1 MATIVDKDISSNSIK
16 GSFPLI
22 IDKLVDEKSEKIDK
36 KHYAEGFDLLGAEIF
51 PQNKIPFSENEIK
64 KVGSDF
70 IAEWIVK
77 NWSSLKEDGRILFF
91 GKLIEQLQGNPK
103 FSRRFNVLLCSK
115 LVSHF
120 AESAIRFLGKICQQ
134 TTISTTFPLNKDLCL
149 QIRTLFLKPK
159 DILIEQLPLSSVV
172 PGVKDVAKY
181 GIGAA
186 FFESKNGKTAGEI
199 AQIQVL
205 TWIKESGIGLVVPD
219 EIAELIRKSEAAAKN
234 ISKIK
239 EYLPTFPEEIKWEKA
254 SIAEQTEKL
263 ATKELT
269 SATRQDGKPLS
280 NQLIQE
286 NKRSKQVIPPHER
299 EKDTTIRHK
308 VEKLDQ
314 FDPISSLKQLQKYV
328 QEMQN
333 SEKKNNKKTARLKK
347 DYGDL
352 LKDSTELNKKQEDL
366 KDKLNARQR
375 ELVKKNAEIAE
386 LKTNLATSQQDL
398 SSLRQEKDKLLSQIE
413 EEKTYYNDKMNTFSR
428 TIEAESNH
436 KREVIINRIRE
447 SLRPEY
453 RNLVKIENMHMSVKT
468 GEVVRSLLKRIFSK
482 LKREGIDFA
491 GDN

>member
-1 MATIVDKDISSNSIK
+1 MDKNISSNSIK
-16 GSFPLI
+16 DSFSPI
-22 IDKLVDEKSEKIDK
+22 IDTIVDEKSKKIEK

-77 NWSSLKEDGRILFF
+77 NWSSLKEEGRILFF

-103 FSRRFNVLLCSK
+103 LNRRFNVLLCSK

-134 TTISTTFPLNKDLCL
+134 TKISTTFPLNKDLCL
-149 QIRTLFLKPK
+149 QIRSFFLKPK
-159 DILIEQLPLSSVV
+159 DILIEQLPLSSVI

-186 FFESKNGKTAGEI
+186 FFENKNGKTAGEI

-205 TWIKESGIGLVVPD
+205 KWIAESGIALVVPD
-219 EIAELIRKSEAAAKN
+219 EIAELIPKSEAAAKN

-254 SIAEQTEKL
+254 GIAEQSEKL
-263 ATKELT
+263 AIKELT
-269 SATRQDGKPLS
+269 SETRHDGKPLF

-286 NKRSKQVIPPHER
+286 DKQSKQVISLHER
-299 EKDTTIRHK
+299 EKDTTIGHK

-314 FDPISSLKQLQKYV
+314 FDPVSSLKQLQKYI
-328 QEMQN
+328 QEIQN
-333 SEKKNNKKTARLKK
+333 AEKKSQEKITRLEKDNNNFLNEIS
-347 DYGDL
+347 DL
-352 LKDSTELNKKQEDL
+352 GKKQEDL

-375 ELVKKNAEIAE
+375 ELDKKNAETFE
-386 LKTNLATSQQDL
+386 LTTDLTTSQQDL
-398 SSLRQEKDKLLSQIE
+398 SRLRQEKDKLLSQLE
-413 EEKTYYNDKMNTFSR
+413 EEKAHCNDKLNRFSS
-428 TIEAESNH
+428 TIEAKSNH
-436 KREVIINRIRE
+436 KQEVIINRIRE
-447 SLRPEY
+447 SLHPEY
-453 RNLVKIENMHMSVKT
+453 RNLVKIEDMDMTVEIGK
-468 GEVVRSLLKRIFSK
+468 VVRSLLKRIFSK
-482 LKREGIDFA
+482 LNTEGIYYS

>member
-1 MATIVDKDISSNSIK
+1 MDKDISSNSVK
-16 GSFPLI
+16 WDFSLV
-22 IDKLVDEKSEKIDK
+22 IDRLVDEKSK
-36 KHYAEGFDLLGAEIF
+36 KVNKEGYAEGFDLLGAEIF

-77 NWSSLKEDGRILFF
+77 NWSFLKEEERILFF

-134 TTISTTFPLNKDLCL
+134 TKISTTFPLNKDLCL
-149 QIRTLFLKPK
+149 QIRILFLKPK
-159 DILIEQLPLSSVV
+159 DILIEQLPLSSVI

-186 FFESKNGKTAGEI
+186 FFESKNDKTAGEK

-205 TWIKESGIGLVVPD
+205 KWIAESGIGLVVPD

-239 EYLPTFPEEIKWEKA
+239 EYLPTFPEEIKWEQA
-254 SIAEQTEKL
+254 GIAEQTEKR
-263 ATKELT
+263 AIKELT
-269 SATRQDGKPLS
+269 SATRQDGKPLF

-286 NKRSKQVIPPHER
+286 DKHSKQAIPLHEK

-314 FDPISSLKQLQKYV
+314 FDPVSSLKQLQKYV
-328 QEMQN
+328 QETQ
-333 SEKKNNKKTARLKK
+333 SYEKKSQEKISRLEKK
-347 DYGDL
+347 YGDL
-352 LKDSTELNKKQEDL
+352 LKDRTDLEKKQEDL
-366 KDKLNARQR
+366 KDKLNNHQR

-386 LKTNLATSQQDL
+386 LKINLATSQQDL
-398 SSLRQEKDKLLSQIE
+398 SSLRQEKKDLLSQLE
-413 EEKTYYNDKMNTFSR
+413 KEKTDYHEELNRFSR
-428 TIEAESNH
+428 TIETSSNH
-436 KREVIINRIRE
+436 KKEVIINRIRE
-447 SLRPEY
+447 SLRTEFC
-453 RNLVKIENMHMSVKT
+453 NLEKIENMEMTLQT
-468 GEVVRSLLKRIFSK
+468 GETVRSLLKRIFSK
-482 LKREGIDFA
+482 LKLEGIDFT
-491 GDN
+491 GGNYP

>member
-1 MATIVDKDISSNSIK
+1 MDKDISSNSIK
-16 GSFPLI
+16 GSFPLV
-22 IDKLVDEKSEKIDK
+22 IDKLVDEKSKKIDK
-36 KHYAEGFDLLGAEIF
+36 KHYAEGFDILGVEIF

-77 NWSSLKEDGRILFF
+77 NWSSLKEDERILFF
-91 GKLIEQLQGNPK
+91 GKLIDRLQGNPK

-134 TTISTTFPLNKDLCL
+134 TKISTTFPLNKDLCL
-149 QIRTLFLKPK
+149 QIRILFLKPK
-159 DILIEQLPLSSVV
+159 DILIEQLPLTSVI

-219 EIAELIRKSEAAAKN
+219 EIAELIRKSEAAKN

-239 EYLPTFPEEIKWEKA
+239 EYLPTFPEEIKWEEA
-254 SIAEQTEKL
+254 GIAEQTEKL

-269 SATRQDGKPLS
+269 STTIQDGKPLS

-286 NKRSKQVIPPHER
+286 DKQSKQAIPPHER

-328 QEMQN
+328 QEMQS
-333 SEKKNNKKTARLKK
+333 SEKKSQEKISRLEKKC
-347 DYGDL
+347 GDL
-352 LKDSTELNKKQEDL
+352 LKDTTELGKKQEDL
-366 KDKLNARQR
+366 KDKLNVCQR
-375 ELVKKNAEIAE
+375 ELVKKNAETSE
-386 LKTNLATSQQDL
+386 LTTNLTTSRQDL
-398 SSLRQEKDKLLSQIE
+398 SSLRQETDKLLSQL
-413 EEKTYYNDKMNTFSR
+413 EEKNAHYNDKLNRFSR
-428 TIEAESNH
+428 TIEAKSDH
-436 KREVIINRIRE
+436 KQEVIINRIRE

-453 RNLVKIENMHMSVKT
+453 RNLVKIEDMDMTVEIGK
-468 GEVVRSLLKRIFSK
+468 VVQSLLKRIFSK
-482 LKREGIDFA
+482 LNTEGIYYS

>member
-1 MATIVDKDISSNSIK
+1 MDKDISSNSIK
-16 GSFPLI
+16 GSFPLV
-22 IDKLVDEKSEKIDK
+22 IDKLVDEKSKKIDK
-36 KHYAEGFDLLGAEIF
+36 KHYAEGFDILGVEIF

-77 NWSSLKEDGRILFF
+77 NWSSLKEDERILFF
-91 GKLIEQLQGNPK
+91 GKLIDRLQGNPK

-134 TTISTTFPLNKDLCL
+134 TKISTTFPLNKDLCL
-149 QIRTLFLKPK
+149 QIRILFMKPK
-159 DILIEQLPLSSVV
+159 DILIEQLSLTSVI
-172 PGVKDVAKY
+172 PNVKDVAKY

-205 TWIKESGIGLVVPD
+205 KWIKESGIGLVVPD

-239 EYLPTFPEEIKWEKA
+239 EYLFTFPEEIKWEKA
-254 SIAEQTEKL
+254 GIAEQTEKF

-269 SATRQDGKPLS
+269 SATRQDSKPLS

-286 NKRSKQVIPPHER
+286 DKQSKQAIFPHER
-299 EKDTTIRHK
+299 EKDTTIRPK

-333 SEKKNNKKTARLKK
+333 SEKKSQVKISRLEKN
-347 DYGDL
+347 YGDL
-352 LKDSTELNKKQEDL
+352 LKDRTDLGKKQEDL

-375 ELVKKNAEIAE
+375 ELVKKNAEVAD
-386 LKTNLATSQQDL
+386 LTTDLTTSQQDL
-398 SSLRQEKDKLLSQIE
+398 SSLRQEKKDLLSQLE
-413 EEKTYYNDKMNTFSR
+413 KEKTDYHEELNRFSR
-428 TIEAESNH
+428 TIETSSNH
-436 KREVIINRIRE
+436 KKEVIINRIRE
-447 SLRPEY
+447 SLRTEFC
-453 RNLVKIENMHMSVKT
+453 NLEKIENMEMTLQT
-468 GEVVRSLLKRIFSK
+468 GETVRSLLKKIFSK
-482 LKREGIDFA
+482 LKLEGIDFT
-491 GDN
+491 GGNYP